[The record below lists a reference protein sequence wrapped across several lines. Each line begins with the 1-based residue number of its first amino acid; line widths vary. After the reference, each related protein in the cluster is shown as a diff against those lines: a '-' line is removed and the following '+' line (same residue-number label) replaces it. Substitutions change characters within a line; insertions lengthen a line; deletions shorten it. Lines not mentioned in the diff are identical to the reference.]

1 MCYYY
6 ATFYCVLMYT
16 VGLRII
22 ILYTFIKF
30 SHLCRLLKT
39 GNTSQWWLTVS
50 SFGSLFVFVWLGQWA
65 SSCSLCFRTTTPPL
79 LRTWSITET
88 RASNSNFNLTEK
100 WTLVPLTNTALGFFA
115 TWKVSHTVHCTLT
128 GKPDFSSF
136 ILPSSITRLL
146 LLSLF
151 HTTFKL
157 IFYFLKPEC

>member
-115 TWKVSHTVHCTLT
+115 TWK
-128 GKPDFSSF
+128 
-136 ILPSSITRLL
+136 
-146 LLSLF
+146 F
-151 HTTFKL
+151 HTLFTAPWLENQTFQAS
-157 IFYFLKPEC
+157 FCPHPSPVFSCFLCSTPRLN